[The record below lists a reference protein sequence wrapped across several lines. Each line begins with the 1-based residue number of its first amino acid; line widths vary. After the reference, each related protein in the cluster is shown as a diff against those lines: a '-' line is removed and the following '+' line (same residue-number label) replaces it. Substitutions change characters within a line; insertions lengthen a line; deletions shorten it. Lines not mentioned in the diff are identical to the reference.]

1 MGESMSVMKVGSI
14 VKWHGH
20 EVCLGL
26 ITYIDGWSIGI
37 TWADGEENDYALGRV
52 RHKLDV
58 ICE

>member
-1 MGESMSVMKVGSI
+1 MSVMKVGSI

-26 ITYIDGWSIGI
+26 ITYIDGWSIAI
-37 TWADGEENDYALGRV
+37 TWADGDENDYSLGRV
-52 RHKLDV
+52 KHKLEL